1 MRASVLKF
9 LEADVEFLKANNIM
23 DYSLMVGVHNVPAG
37 ICCLDSDL
45 GGHRENGNP
54 KYGIRSC
61 CNDAANG
68 AVRDGAMS
76 PTGRYQPSHSRLQ
89 RKTCSVRSFS
99 REARGCGCGVHVKTN
114 LRPQYKL
121 S

>member
-68 AVRDGAMS
+68 AVRDGVMS
-76 PTGRYQPSHSRLQ
+76 PTGRYQPSHPPVYNA
-89 RKTCSVRSFS
+89 KHVAYVHF
-99 REARGCGCGVHVKTN
+99 HVKPAVADAGCT
-114 LRPQYKL
+114 
-121 S
+121 